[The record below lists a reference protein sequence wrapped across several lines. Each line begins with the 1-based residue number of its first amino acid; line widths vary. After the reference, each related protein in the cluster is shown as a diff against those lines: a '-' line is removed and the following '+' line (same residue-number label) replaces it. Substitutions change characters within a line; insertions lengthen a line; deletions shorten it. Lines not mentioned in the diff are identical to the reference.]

1 MYYFY
6 FKLVHSYYFIYIYT
20 MNKTKRKILD
30 TALIL
35 LNEQGMSQVSQR
47 TISDHLKISPGNLTY
62 HYKKKTEIIEA
73 LYFELVEKMN
83 RAFSTFKEL
92 SDNLN
97 LLIKSSE
104 GLFDI
109 LYQYRFFF
117 IDIVQILRTYETIAT
132 HYRQLQEV
140 RKEQFKGMIDQLLEQ
155 KIIREEELPNEY
167 EQLYNRVQIN
177 FDFYLSYIGVN
188 KLKIESKYLE
198 EQKLSFIY
206 TVYPYLTDLGKK
218 NLLN

>member
-1 MYYFY
+1 
-6 FKLVHSYYFIYIYT
+6 

-83 RAFSTFKEL
+83 NAFSSFKEL

>member
-6 FKLVHSYYFIYIYT
+6 FKLVHSYYFIYIYG

-30 TALIL
+30 AALVL
-35 LNEQGMSQVSQR
+35 LNEQGMSQVSQH

-83 RAFSTFKEL
+83 QAFSTFKEF

-140 RKEQFKGMIDQLLEQ
+140 RKEQFRNMIDQLLEQ

-167 EQLYNRVQIN
+167 VQLYNRVQIN

>member
-6 FKLVHSYYFIYIYT
+6 LKLVHLYYFIYIYG

-30 TALIL
+30 AALIL

-47 TISDHLKISPGNLTY
+47 TISDQLKISPGNLTY

-83 RAFSTFKEL
+83 HAFNTFKEL
-92 SDNLN
+92 SSNLN

-104 GLFDI
+104 DLFDI

-117 IDIVQILRTYETIAT
+117 IDIVQILRTYETIAA
-132 HYRQLQEV
+132 HYQQLQEV
-140 RKEQFKGMIDQLLEQ
+140 RKEQFKGMIVQLLEQ

-206 TVYPYLTDLGKK
+206 TVYPYLTEFGKK

>member
-1 MYYFY
+1 
-6 FKLVHSYYFIYIYT
+6 
-20 MNKTKRKILD
+20 MN
-30 TALIL
+30 
-35 LNEQGMSQVSQR
+35 
-47 TISDHLKISPGNLTY
+47 H
-62 HYKKKTEIIEA
+62 
-73 LYFELVEKMN
+73 
-83 RAFSTFKEL
+83 AFSTFKEL